1 MQLRLTCDGGGE
13 KGKRRKEEAEGE
25 APGGP
30 PVPYTAH
37 GHHKDPP
44 SFIHSFERRIWG
56 NQKNTAFVFKT
67 GTNYNL
73 EVS

>member
-1 MQLRLTCDGGGE
+1 MQLRLTWDGGGE
-13 KGKRRKEEAEGE
+13 EGKSEG
-25 APGGP
+25 GGGSGRSSWGA

-37 GHHKDPP
+37 GHHKDPS
-44 SFIHSFERRIWG
+44 SFIRSFKRRIWG